1 MRKICDFI
9 PSGSIRVF
17 FTTLCLASIA
27 WAAAPSDLPAPV
39 VSALREAGIPQQS
52 VAVVVRS
59 VDSGQALISHNA
71 RQAMNPASVMKVLT
85 TYAALEIRGPAYTWK
100 TQALSEAQPVN
111 GQLIGNLYLRG
122 SGDPRL
128 ALEQFALF
136 LRQLRTRGI
145 QHIDGDL
152 VLDRS
157 AFSLPPHNPAEF
169 DNEPLRPYNA
179 GPDALLV
186 NFKSLGFTLHP
197 DPAHGSVAVL
207 SETPGID
214 PQFLSNRLTLSN
226 ESCGDWREKFKI
238 DLTGDTITLNGKYPA
253 ACGDKSL
260 NIAPWAADAQVG
272 RLFGALW
279 QELGGT
285 WRGQVREGVAPAG
298 AQVLATHESPMLGEV
313 VREINKYSNN
323 VMARQVFL
331 TLDDAR
337 PATYEGAQRR
347 IRAWLAQK
355 GLSMPEL
362 VLDNGSGLSRKE
374 RISADSLSR
383 LLFAAWQSPVM
394 PELMASFPVAGTDG
408 TLKKRLGNGPA
419 MGRAHL
425 KTGYLGNVRAI
436 AGFVL
441 DNGGKRW
448 VVSFLIN
455 DPKSIQGKPAI
466 DALLQWLADRGETS
480 ALQASVEKRAD
491 P

>member
-1 MRKICDFI
+1 MRKTSDFI
-9 PSGSIRVF
+9 PSGIFWILFATACFCR
-17 FTTLCLASIA
+17 TA
-27 WAAAPSDLPAPV
+27 AAAPGDIPTQVAT
-39 VSALREAGIPQQS
+39 ALKEAGIPQHS
-52 VAVVVRS
+52 VSVVVRS
-59 VDSGQALISHNA
+59 ADSGQLLVSHNA

-100 TQALSEAQPVN
+100 TQALSDGRLIN
-111 GQLIGNLYLRG
+111 GQLDGNLYLRG

-128 ALEQFALF
+128 ALEQFSLF
-136 LRQLRTRGI
+136 LRQIRTRGI
-145 QHIDGDL
+145 QHINGDL

-186 NFKSLGFTLHP
+186 NFKSLSLTLHP
-197 DPAHGSVAVL
+197 EPSLGHVAIL
-207 SETPGID
+207 QETPGID
-214 PQFLSNRLTLSN
+214 PQFLDNRLTLSN
-226 ESCGDWREKFKI
+226 EACGDWREKFKA
-238 DLTGDTITLNGKYPA
+238 DLTGETLAFSGKYPA
-253 ACGDKSL
+253 ACGDKAL
-260 NIAPWAADAQVG
+260 NLSPWTANTQVG
-272 RLFGALW
+272 RLFRALW

-285 WRGQVREGVAPAG
+285 WKGQVREGLTPAN
-298 AQVLATHESPMLGEV
+298 AQLLATHESPMLGEV

-347 IRAWLAQK
+347 IRGWLAQK

-374 RISADSLSR
+374 RISADSLGR
-383 LLFAAWQSPVM
+383 LLLAAWQSPVM

-436 AGFVL
+436 AGYVL

-448 VVSFLIN
+448 IVAFLIN
-455 DPKSIQGKPAI
+455 DARSVQGKPAI
-466 DALLQWLADRGETS
+466 DALLQWLADRGENET
-480 ALQASVEKRAD
+480 LQTTAEKRSS